1 MKIFFS
7 ILITSLSLFA
17 SPGKRGAFLKFMY
30 KPSVKTIDEILIKN
44 LEYNEFVNNKLIEIY
59 LKAGK
64 LKLAQYYAK
73 KIKKLSMESGFI
85 IHSELFLKLK
95 KEDKAITLLK
105 TALFDYNSEQAFYRL
120 QTLKSEQ
127 HKNIKNFIEIIKKG
141 IEINPY
147 LINVYYSALLKNKNT
162 NKKEL
167 FEQYLSYSDTLEIS
181 ESDFKSINLNE
192 QEKVYYLEKIIIK
205 NNYKWAK
212 KLYKKLLSQNPH
224 LINLRRVLI
233 LNK

>member
-7 ILITSLSLFA
+7 ILIISLSLFA
-17 SPGKRGAFLKFMY
+17 SPDKRGAFLKFMY

-73 KIKKLSMESGFI
+73 KIKKLSMEPSFI

-105 TALFDYNSEQAFYRL
+105 TALFDYNSELAFYRL